1 MDLEVE
7 SENTRAAWSDICQ
20 NYAVPKTLHKQQAD
34 TITLLRKGEN
44 VFCGS
49 PTGSGKTLAQLA
61 TVLFTSGCT
70 RINNFIQNL
79 IIPIQAVLS

>member
-7 SENTRAAWSDICQ
+7 SENTRATWSDICQ

-61 TVLFTSGCT
+61 TVLFTSGCS
-70 RINNFIQNL
+70 RINNFSQNL
-79 IIPIQAVLS
+79 MISIQALLL